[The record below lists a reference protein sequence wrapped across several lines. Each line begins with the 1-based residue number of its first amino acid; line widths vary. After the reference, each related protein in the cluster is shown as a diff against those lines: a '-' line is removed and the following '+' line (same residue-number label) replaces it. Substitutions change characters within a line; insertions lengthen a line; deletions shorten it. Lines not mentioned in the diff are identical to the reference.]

1 MFEEY
6 CLIDTFQTTAFCS
19 LEALLSVLI
28 ILRHS
33 TSLVQREI

>member
-6 CLIDTFQTTAFCS
+6 CLIDTFQTTVICS
-19 LEALLSVLI
+19 SEALLGVLI

-33 TSLVQREI
+33 TSHVQQEI